1 MQALTEPAHALLQSR
16 QSEEHKLK
24 PASAAPA
31 GRYASVA
38 QQFDQRPTKIIG
50 SA

>member
-1 MQALTEPAHALLQSR
+1 MPCCRVA

-38 QQFDQRPTKIIG
+38 HSLTNAPTKIIG